1 MKKNICSSQKS
12 KHRLRGY
19 ICYAMFGYII
29 KEGLVSKYLKN
40 SHKSIKTKMLF
51 KKWPNKW
58 IIDRRGFSMFNK
70 HLKKVLNFPS
80 YYRNA
85 S

>member
-1 MKKNICSSQKS
+1 MYIMKV

-40 SHKSIKTKMLF
+40 SHKSMKTRILF
-51 KKWPNKW
+51 
-58 IIDRRGFSMFNK
+58 
-70 HLKKVLNFPS
+70 
-80 YYRNA
+80 
-85 S
+85 